1 MTVQKNCH
9 SETTQ
14 QIEQTFFLKP
24 PATRMVPRI
33 GGFVCATLLCAA
45 PLFVSGYAVTL
56 AVEVM
61 IAGVFASGINLLI
74 GYTGLVS
81 LGQAMFIGFG
91 GYGIAIGTALLGFP
105 LWVSTP
111 ATLVVVALVAA
122 VIGAVCTR
130 TRGVE
135 FLLITLAFSQMFYG
149 AAIKLRWT
157 NGSDGMSGIP
167 RPDLSQ
173 FGLSADSPT
182 VFYYYVLAVS
192 LAALFAL
199 WRIVNS
205 PFGSVLVGIRENE
218 RRVMAMGYS
227 VTSYKI
233 ASFSLSAVLCAV
245 AGILQAQ
252 YIYFVNPDSM
262 SWQVSGEG
270 VLMVIIGGA
279 SVIFGPFIGAVVFV
293 LVKQGLSMITAEYNL
308 FFGIFFMLVVAFF
321 RGGLLGFIT
330 DFMSKRR

>member
-1 MTVQKNCH
+1 MSAEFLCRKDGEFKRLKL
-9 SETTQ
+9 S
-14 QIEQTFFLKP
+14 TFP
-24 PATRMVPRI
+24 DSRRASAA
-33 GGFVCATLLCAA
+33 GFVLTGAGVCVLPSFA
-45 PLFVSGYAVTL
+45 SGYAMTL

-81 LGQAMFIGFG
+81 LGQAMFLGLG
-91 GYGIAIGTALLGFP
+91 GYGIAVGTALLGWP
-105 LWVSTP
+105 LWVSAP
-111 ATLVVVALVAA
+111 MTLVVVAMIAA
-122 VIGAVCTR
+122 AIGAICTR

-173 FGLSADSPT
+173 LGLSADSPV
-182 VFYYYVLAVS
+182 VFYYYVLTVS
-192 LAALFAL
+192 ALALLLL

-218 RRVMAMGYS
+218 RRVMSMGYA
-227 VTSYKI
+227 VANYKI
-233 ASFSLSAVLCAV
+233 GAFALSAVFCAA

-252 YIYFVNPDSM
+252 YTYFVNPDSM

-279 SVIFGPFIGAVVFV
+279 NVILGPFIGAAVFV
-293 LVKQGLSMITAEYNL
+293 VVKQALSLITDEYNL

-321 RGGLLGFIT
+321 RGGILGTLRMLIG
-330 DFMSKRR
+330 K

>member
-1 MTVQKNCH
+1 MSAESLCRKD
-9 SETTQ
+9 SE
-14 QIEQTFFLKP
+14 FRPLKLS
-24 PATRMVPRI
+24 
-33 GGFVCATLLCAA
+33 TLLDSRRTSAA
-45 PLFVSGYAVTL
+45 LFVLTGAVICALPSFASGYAMTL

-81 LGQAMFIGFG
+81 LGQAMFLGLG
-91 GYGIAIGTALLGFP
+91 GYGIAVGTALLGWP
-105 LWVSTP
+105 LWVSAP
-111 ATLVVVALVAA
+111 MTLVVVAMLAA
-122 VIGAVCTR
+122 AIGAICTR

-135 FLLITLAFSQMFYG
+135 FLLITLAFSQMLYG

-157 NGSDGMSGIP
+157 NGSDGMSGIL

-173 FGLSADSPT
+173 LGLSADSPV
-182 VFYYYVLAVS
+182 VFYYYILTVSALA
-192 LAALFAL
+192 LLLL

-205 PFGSVLVGIRENE
+205 PFGSVLIGIRENE
-218 RRVMAMGYS
+218 RRVMSMGYA
-227 VTSYKI
+227 VANYKI
-233 ASFSLSAVLCAV
+233 GAFVLSAVFCAV

-252 YIYFVNPDSM
+252 YTYFVNPDSM

-279 SVIFGPFIGAVVFV
+279 NVILGPFIGAAVFV
-293 LVKQGLSMITAEYNL
+293 VVKQALSLITEEYNL

-321 RGGLLGFIT
+321 RGGILGT
-330 DFMSKRR
+330 LSTLVGKWR

>member
-1 MTVQKNCH
+1 MSAESLCRRDREFQPLKL
-9 SETTQ
+9 S
-14 QIEQTFFLKP
+14 TFLDSRRASAALFVL
-24 PATRMVPRI
+24 AGAV
-33 GGFVCATLLCAA
+33 VCALPSFA
-45 PLFVSGYAVTL
+45 SGYAMTL

-61 IAGVFASGINLLI
+61 IAGIFASGINLLI

-81 LGQAMFIGFG
+81 LGQAMFLGLG
-91 GYGIAIGTALLGFP
+91 GYGIAVGTALLGWP
-105 LWVSTP
+105 LWVSAP
-111 ATLVVVALVAA
+111 ITLVVVAMIAA
-122 VIGAVCTR
+122 AIGAICTR

-157 NGSDGMSGIP
+157 NGSDGMSGIS

-173 FGLSADSPT
+173 LGLSAHSPV
-182 VFYYYVLAVS
+182 VFYYYILTVSALA
-192 LAALFAL
+192 LLLL

-205 PFGSVLVGIRENE
+205 PFGSVLIGIRENE
-218 RRVMAMGYS
+218 RRVMSMGYA
-227 VTSYKI
+227 VANYKI
-233 ASFSLSAVLCAV
+233 GAFALSAVICAV

-252 YIYFVNPDSM
+252 YTYFVNPDSM

-279 SVIFGPFIGAVVFV
+279 NVILGPFMGAAVFLV
-293 LVKQGLSMITAEYNL
+293 VKQALSLITDEYNL

-321 RGGLLGFIT
+321 RGGILGTLRTLIG
-330 DFMSKRR
+330 KWR

>member
-1 MTVQKNCH
+1 MSAESLCRRDREFQPLKL
-9 SETTQ
+9 S
-14 QIEQTFFLKP
+14 TFLDSRRASAALFVL
-24 PATRMVPRI
+24 AGAV
-33 GGFVCATLLCAA
+33 VCALPSFA
-45 PLFVSGYAVTL
+45 SGYAMTL

-61 IAGVFASGINLLI
+61 IAGIFASGINLLI

-81 LGQAMFIGFG
+81 LGQAMFLGLG
-91 GYGIAIGTALLGFP
+91 GYGIAVGTALLGWP
-105 LWVSTP
+105 LWVSAP
-111 ATLVVVALVAA
+111 ITLVVVAMIAA
-122 VIGAVCTR
+122 AIGAICTR

-173 FGLSADSPT
+173 LGLSAHSPV
-182 VFYYYVLAVS
+182 VFYYYILTVSALA
-192 LAALFAL
+192 LLLL

-205 PFGSVLVGIRENE
+205 PFGSVLIGIRENE
-218 RRVMAMGYS
+218 RRVMSMGYA
-227 VTSYKI
+227 VASYKI
-233 ASFSLSAVLCAV
+233 GAFALSAVICAV

-252 YIYFVNPDSM
+252 YTYFVYTDSM

-279 SVIFGPFIGAVVFV
+279 NVILGPFMGAAVFLV
-293 LVKQGLSMITAEYNL
+293 VKQALSLITDEYNL

-321 RGGLLGFIT
+321 RGGILGTLRTLIG
-330 DFMSKRR
+330 KWR

>member
-1 MTVQKNCH
+1 MSAESLCRKDREFQPLKL
-9 SETTQ
+9 S
-14 QIEQTFFLKP
+14 TFRDSRR
-24 PATRMVPRI
+24 ASAAR
-33 GGFVCATLLCAA
+33 FVLAGAVICALPSFA
-45 PLFVSGYAVTL
+45 SGYVMTL

-81 LGQAMFIGFG
+81 LGQAMFLGLG
-91 GYGIAIGTALLGFP
+91 GYGIAVGTALLGWP
-105 LWVSTP
+105 LWVSAP
-111 ATLVVVALVAA
+111 ITLVVVAMIAA
-122 VIGAVCTR
+122 AIGAICTR

-173 FGLSADSPT
+173 LGLSAHSPV
-182 VFYYYVLAVS
+182 VFYYYILTVSALA
-192 LAALFAL
+192 LLLF

-205 PFGSVLVGIRENE
+205 PFGSVLIGIRENE
-218 RRVMAMGYS
+218 RRVMSMGYA
-227 VTSYKI
+227 VANYKI
-233 ASFSLSAVLCAV
+233 AAFALSAVICAA

-252 YIYFVNPDSM
+252 YTYFVNPDSM

-279 SVIFGPFIGAVVFV
+279 KVILGPFVGAAVFV
-293 LVKQGLSMITAEYNL
+293 VVKQALSLITDEYNL

-321 RGGLLGFIT
+321 RGGILGTLRTLIG
-330 DFMSKRR
+330 KWR

>member
-1 MTVQKNCH
+1 MTL
-9 SETTQ
+9 S
-14 QIEQTFFLKP
+14 
-24 PATRMVPRI
+24 
-33 GGFVCATLLCAA
+33 
-45 PLFVSGYAVTL
+45 
-56 AVEVM
+56 VEVM
-61 IAGVFASGINLLI
+61 IAGIFASGINLLI

-81 LGQAMFIGFG
+81 LGQAMFLGLG
-91 GYGIAIGTALLGFP
+91 GYGIAVGTALLGWP
-105 LWVSTP
+105 LWVSAP
-111 ATLVVVALVAA
+111 ITLVVVAMIAA
-122 VIGAVCTR
+122 AIGAICTR

-173 FGLSADSPT
+173 LGLSAHSPV
-182 VFYYYVLAVS
+182 VFYYYILTVSALA
-192 LAALFAL
+192 LLLL

-205 PFGSVLVGIRENE
+205 PFGSVLIGIRENE
-218 RRVMAMGYS
+218 RRVMSMGYA
-227 VTSYKI
+227 VANYKI
-233 ASFSLSAVLCAV
+233 GAFALSAVICAV

-252 YIYFVNPDSM
+252 YTYFVNPDSM

-279 SVIFGPFIGAVVFV
+279 NVILGPFMGAAVFL
-293 LVKQGLSMITAEYNL
+293 LVKQALSLITDEYNL

-321 RGGLLGFIT
+321 RGGILGTLRTLIG
-330 DFMSKRR
+330 KWR

>member
-1 MTVQKNCH
+1 M
-9 SETTQ
+9 
-14 QIEQTFFLKP
+14 
-24 PATRMVPRI
+24 
-33 GGFVCATLLCAA
+33 
-45 PLFVSGYAVTL
+45 TL

-61 IAGVFASGINLLI
+61 IAGIFASGINLLI

-81 LGQAMFIGFG
+81 LGQAMFLGLG
-91 GYGIAIGTALLGFP
+91 GYGIAVGTALLGWP
-105 LWVSTP
+105 LWVSAP
-111 ATLVVVALVAA
+111 ITLVVVAMIAA
-122 VIGAVCTR
+122 AIGAICTR

-173 FGLSADSPT
+173 LGLSAHSPV
-182 VFYYYVLAVS
+182 VFYYYILTVSALA
-192 LAALFAL
+192 LLLL

-205 PFGSVLVGIRENE
+205 PFGSVLIGIRENE
-218 RRVMAMGYS
+218 RRVMSMGYA
-227 VTSYKI
+227 VANYKI
-233 ASFSLSAVLCAV
+233 GAFALSAVICAV

-252 YIYFVNPDSM
+252 YTYFVNPDSM

-279 SVIFGPFIGAVVFV
+279 NVILGPFMGAAVFL
-293 LVKQGLSMITAEYNL
+293 LVKQALSLITDEYNL

-321 RGGLLGFIT
+321 RGGILGTLRTLIG
-330 DFMSKRR
+330 KWR

>member
-1 MTVQKNCH
+1 MSAESLCRKDREFQPLKL
-9 SETTQ
+9 S
-14 QIEQTFFLKP
+14 TFP
-24 PATRMVPRI
+24 DSRRASAV
-33 GGFVCATLLCAA
+33 
-45 PLFVSGYAVTL
+45 LFVLTGAVICALPSFASGYAMTL

-81 LGQAMFIGFG
+81 LGQAMFLGLG
-91 GYGIAIGTALLGFP
+91 GYGIAVGTALLGWP
-105 LWVSTP
+105 LWVSAP
-111 ATLVVVALVAA
+111 ITLIVVAMIAA
-122 VIGAVCTR
+122 AIGAICTR

-173 FGLSADSPT
+173 LGLSAHSPV
-182 VFYYYVLAVS
+182 VFYYYILTVSALA
-192 LAALFAL
+192 LLLL

-205 PFGSVLVGIRENE
+205 PFGSVLIGIRENE
-218 RRVMAMGYS
+218 RRVMSMGYA
-227 VTSYKI
+227 VANYKI
-233 ASFSLSAVLCAV
+233 GAFALSAVICAV

-252 YIYFVNPDSM
+252 YTYFVNPDSM

-279 SVIFGPFIGAVVFV
+279 NVILGPFVGAAVFV
-293 LVKQGLSMITAEYNL
+293 VVKQALSLITDEYNL

-321 RGGLLGFIT
+321 RGGILGTLRTLIG
-330 DFMSKRR
+330 KWR

>member
-1 MTVQKNCH
+1 MSAESLCRKDREFQPLKL
-9 SETTQ
+9 S
-14 QIEQTFFLKP
+14 TFLDSRR
-24 PATRMVPRI
+24 AS
-33 GGFVCATLLCAA
+33 A
-45 PLFVSGYAVTL
+45 PLFVLTGAVVCALPSFASGYAMTL

-81 LGQAMFIGFG
+81 LGQAMFLGLG
-91 GYGIAIGTALLGFP
+91 GYGIAVGTALLGWP
-105 LWVSTP
+105 LWVSAP
-111 ATLVVVALVAA
+111 ITLVVVAMIAA
-122 VIGAVCTR
+122 AIGAICTR

-173 FGLSADSPT
+173 LGLSAHSPV
-182 VFYYYVLAVS
+182 VFYYYILTVSALA
-192 LAALFAL
+192 LLLL

-205 PFGSVLVGIRENE
+205 PFGSVLIGIRENE
-218 RRVMAMGYS
+218 RRVMSMGYA
-227 VTSYKI
+227 VANYKI
-233 ASFSLSAVLCAV
+233 GAFALSAVICAV

-252 YIYFVNPDSM
+252 YTYFVNPDSM

-279 SVIFGPFIGAVVFV
+279 NVVLGPFMGAAVFV
-293 LVKQGLSMITAEYNL
+293 VVKQALSLITDEYNL

-321 RGGLLGFIT
+321 RGGIFGTL
-330 DFMSKRR
+330 RRLIGKWR

>member
-1 MTVQKNCH
+1 MSAESLGRRDREFQPLKL
-9 SETTQ
+9 S
-14 QIEQTFFLKP
+14 TFLDSRRASAALFVL
-24 PATRMVPRI
+24 AGAV
-33 GGFVCATLLCAA
+33 VCALPSFA
-45 PLFVSGYAVTL
+45 SGYAMTL

-61 IAGVFASGINLLI
+61 IAGIFASGINLLI

-81 LGQAMFIGFG
+81 LGQAMFLGLG
-91 GYGIAIGTALLGFP
+91 GYGIAVGTALLGWP
-105 LWVSTP
+105 LWVSAP
-111 ATLVVVALVAA
+111 ITLVVVAMIAA
-122 VIGAVCTR
+122 AIGAICTR

-173 FGLSADSPT
+173 LGLSAHSPV
-182 VFYYYVLAVS
+182 VFYYYILTVSALA
-192 LAALFAL
+192 LLLL

-205 PFGSVLVGIRENE
+205 PFGSVLIGIRENE
-218 RRVMAMGYS
+218 RRVMSMGYA
-227 VTSYKI
+227 VANYKI
-233 ASFSLSAVLCAV
+233 WAFALSAVICAV

-252 YIYFVNPDSM
+252 YTYFVNPDSM

-279 SVIFGPFIGAVVFV
+279 NVILGPFMGAAVFLV
-293 LVKQGLSMITAEYNL
+293 VKQALSLITDEYNL

-321 RGGLLGFIT
+321 RGGILGTLRTLIG
-330 DFMSKRR
+330 KWR

>member
-1 MTVQKNCH
+1 MSAESLCRKDREFQSLKL
-9 SETTQ
+9 S
-14 QIEQTFFLKP
+14 TFPDSRRASAALFVLTG
-24 PATRMVPRI
+24 AV
-33 GGFVCATLLCAA
+33 VCALPSFA
-45 PLFVSGYAVTL
+45 SGYAMTL

-81 LGQAMFIGFG
+81 LGQAMFLGLG
-91 GYGIAIGTALLGFP
+91 GYGIAVGTALLGWP
-105 LWVSTP
+105 LWVSAP
-111 ATLVVVALVAA
+111 ITLVVVAMIAA
-122 VIGAVCTR
+122 AIGAICTR

-173 FGLSADSPT
+173 LGLSAHSPV
-182 VFYYYVLAVS
+182 VFYYYILTVSALA
-192 LAALFAL
+192 LLLL

-205 PFGSVLVGIRENE
+205 PFGSVLIGIRENE
-218 RRVMAMGYS
+218 RRVMSMGYA
-227 VTSYKI
+227 VANYKI
-233 ASFSLSAVLCAV
+233 GAFALSAVICAV

-252 YIYFVNPDSM
+252 YTYFVNPDSM

-279 SVIFGPFIGAVVFV
+279 NVILGPFVGAAVFV
-293 LVKQGLSMITAEYNL
+293 VVKQALSLITDEYNL

-321 RGGLLGFIT
+321 RGGILGTFRTLIG
-330 DFMSKRR
+330 KWR

>member
-1 MTVQKNCH
+1 M
-9 SETTQ
+9 
-14 QIEQTFFLKP
+14 
-24 PATRMVPRI
+24 
-33 GGFVCATLLCAA
+33 
-45 PLFVSGYAVTL
+45 TL

-81 LGQAMFIGFG
+81 LGQAMFLGLG
-91 GYGIAIGTALLGFP
+91 GYGIAVGTALLGWP
-105 LWVSTP
+105 LWVSAP
-111 ATLVVVALVAA
+111 ITLVVVAMIAA
-122 VIGAVCTR
+122 AIGAICTR

-173 FGLSADSPT
+173 LGLSADSP
-182 VFYYYVLAVS
+182 VIFYYYILSVSALA
-192 LAALFAL
+192 LLLL

-205 PFGSVLVGIRENE
+205 PFGSVLIGIRENE
-218 RRVMAMGYS
+218 RRVMSMGYA
-227 VTSYKI
+227 VANYKI
-233 ASFSLSAVLCAV
+233 GAFALSAAICAV

-252 YIYFVNPDSM
+252 YTYFVNPDSM

-279 SVIFGPFIGAVVFV
+279 NVILGPFIGAAVFV
-293 LVKQGLSMITAEYNL
+293 VVKQALSLITDEYNL

-321 RGGLLGFIT
+321 RGGILGTLRTLIG
-330 DFMSKRR
+330 KWR

>member
-1 MTVQKNCH
+1 M
-9 SETTQ
+9 
-14 QIEQTFFLKP
+14 
-24 PATRMVPRI
+24 
-33 GGFVCATLLCAA
+33 
-45 PLFVSGYAVTL
+45 TL

-61 IAGVFASGINLLI
+61 IAGIFASGINLLI

-81 LGQAMFIGFG
+81 LGQAMFLGLG
-91 GYGIAIGTALLGFP
+91 GYGIAVGTALLGWP
-105 LWVSTP
+105 LWVSAP
-111 ATLVVVALVAA
+111 ITLVVVAMIAA
-122 VIGAVCTR
+122 AIGAICTR

-157 NGSDGMSGIP
+157 NGSDGMSGIS

-173 FGLSADSPT
+173 LGLSAHSPV
-182 VFYYYVLAVS
+182 VFYYYILTVSALA
-192 LAALFAL
+192 LLLL

-205 PFGSVLVGIRENE
+205 PFGSVLIGIRENE
-218 RRVMAMGYS
+218 RRVMSMGYA
-227 VTSYKI
+227 VANYKI
-233 ASFSLSAVLCAV
+233 GAFALSAVICAV

-252 YIYFVNPDSM
+252 YTYFVNPDSM

-279 SVIFGPFIGAVVFV
+279 NVILGPFMGAAVFL
-293 LVKQGLSMITAEYNL
+293 LVKQALSLITDEYNL

-321 RGGLLGFIT
+321 RGGILGTLRTLIG
-330 DFMSKRR
+330 KWR

>member
-1 MTVQKNCH
+1 MSAESLCRKDGEFQPLKL
-9 SETTQ
+9 S
-14 QIEQTFFLKP
+14 TFP
-24 PATRMVPRI
+24 DSRRAS
-33 GGFVCATLLCAA
+33 A
-45 PLFVSGYAVTL
+45 PLFVLTGAVVCALPSFASGYAMTL

-81 LGQAMFIGFG
+81 LGQAMFLGLG
-91 GYGIAIGTALLGFP
+91 GYGIAVGTALLGWP
-105 LWVSTP
+105 LWVSAP
-111 ATLVVVALVAA
+111 ITLVVVAMIAA
-122 VIGAVCTR
+122 AIGAICTR

-173 FGLSADSPT
+173 LGLSAHSPV
-182 VFYYYVLAVS
+182 VFYYYILTVSALA
-192 LAALFAL
+192 LLLL

-205 PFGSVLVGIRENE
+205 PFGSVLIGIRENE
-218 RRVMAMGYS
+218 RRVMSMGYA
-227 VTSYKI
+227 VANYKI
-233 ASFSLSAVLCAV
+233 GAFALSSVICAI

-252 YIYFVNPDSM
+252 YTYFVNPDSM

-279 SVIFGPFIGAVVFV
+279 KVIMGPFVGAAVFV
-293 LVKQGLSMITAEYNL
+293 VVKQALSLITDEYNL

-321 RGGLLGFIT
+321 RGGILGTLRTLIG
-330 DFMSKRR
+330 KWR

>member
-1 MTVQKNCH
+1 M
-9 SETTQ
+9 
-14 QIEQTFFLKP
+14 
-24 PATRMVPRI
+24 
-33 GGFVCATLLCAA
+33 
-45 PLFVSGYAVTL
+45 TL
-56 AVEVM
+56 AIEVM

-81 LGQAMFIGFG
+81 LGQAMFLGLG
-91 GYGIAIGTALLGFP
+91 GYGVAVGTALLGWP
-105 LWVSTP
+105 LWVSAP
-111 ATLVVVALVAA
+111 ITLVVVAMIAA
-122 VIGAVCTR
+122 AIGAICTR

-173 FGLSADSPT
+173 LGLSADSPV
-182 VFYYYVLAVS
+182 VFYYYILTVSALA
-192 LAALFAL
+192 LLLL

-205 PFGSVLVGIRENE
+205 PFGSVLIGIRENE
-218 RRVMAMGYS
+218 RRVMSMGYA
-227 VTSYKI
+227 VANYKI
-233 ASFSLSAVLCAV
+233 GAFALSAVFCAV

-252 YIYFVNPDSM
+252 YTYFVNPDSM

-279 SVIFGPFIGAVVFV
+279 NVILGPFIGAAVFV
-293 LVKQGLSMITAEYNL
+293 VVKQALSLITDEYNL

-321 RGGLLGFIT
+321 RGGILGT
-330 DFMSKRR
+330 LRTLVGKWR